1 MSLEERMASLEA
13 AIKEL
18 TAVVGGKKNSGDAKD
33 AEPPKE
39 EGRRRRSSKDDDDK
53 GETRSRRSSKDD
65 DKGDSKKDK
74 GATVDDLRK
83 AYGDWLGSEDDKGF
97 DDRREFLEAV
107 LDELGIDSLKNIKDG
122 DIDAA
127 LYWLKVFKKNP
138 GDKVDFNDRGDG
150 DGGEGR
156 GRRSSRRD
164 MV

>member
-39 EGRRRRSSKDDDDK
+39 EGRRRRSSKD
-53 GETRSRRSSKDD
+53 DD